1 MDKILDL
8 LRSVQSGSVTPDEA
22 LLSLKREPFED
33 LGYVNIDHHREL
45 RHGIP
50 EVIFGLGKSAE
61 QIIGIVEAMRDGGY
75 AFILITRLDA
85 EKAAKI
91 NASVPID
98 YDPISQIG
106 IFGTLAEPDT
116 EGIVAV
122 CCAGTSDIPVAEE
135 AAKTAEALGSRVI
148 RIYDVG
154 VAGMHRLLSKLDT
167 IMSARVIIACAGM
180 EGALATVL
188 GGLVSAPVIAVPT
201 SIGYGANFQGLSA
214 LLSMLNSCAGNVSVV
229 NIDNGFGAG
238 YLASLIN
245 RIGEK

>member
-1 MDKILDL
+1 MDILDL
-8 LRSVQSGSVTPDEA
+8 LKKVQSGETSPDEA
-22 LLSLKREPFED
+22 LLHLKKQPFED
-33 LGYVNIDHHREL
+33 LGYANIDHHREL

-50 EVIFGLGKSAE
+50 EVIFGGGKNAE
-61 QIIGIVEAMRDGGY
+61 QIVGILNAMRERGY
-75 AFILITRLDA
+75 AFILMTRLDKAKA
-85 EKAAKI
+85 EAV

-106 IFGTLAEPDT
+106 VYGTLPVPDS
-116 EGIVAV
+116 EGQIAV

-154 VAGMHRLLSKLDT
+154 VAGMHRILSRLDT
-167 IMSARVIIACAGM
+167 IMSARVVVACAGM

-201 SIGYGANFQGLSA
+201 SVGYGASFQGLAA

>member
-8 LRSVQSGSVTPDEA
+8 LNKVRSGETSPDEA
-22 LLSLKREPFED
+22 LLHLKKEPFED
-33 LGYVNIDHHREL
+33 IGYANIDHHREV

-50 EVIFGLGKSAE
+50 EVIFGGSKTAE
-61 QIIGIVEAMRDGGY
+61 QIIGIIKAMRERGY
-75 AFILITRLDA
+75 AFILVTRLDRA
-85 EKAAKI
+85 KATEVGEA
-91 NASVPID
+91 VPIE
-98 YDPISQIG
+98 YDSISQIG
-106 IFGTLAEPDT
+106 VYGTLPVPDS
-116 EGIVAV
+116 EGQIAV

-154 VAGMHRLLSKLDT
+154 VAGMHRILSRLDT
-167 IMSARVIIACAGM
+167 IMTARVVVACAGM

-201 SIGYGANFQGLSA
+201 SVGYGASFNGLAA

>member
-1 MDKILDL
+1 MDILDL
-8 LRSVQSGSVTPDEA
+8 LKKVQSGETSPDEA
-22 LLSLKREPFED
+22 LLHLKKQPFED
-33 LGYVNIDHHREL
+33 LGYANIDHHREV

-50 EVIFGLGKSAE
+50 EVIYGGAKNAE
-61 QIIGIVEAMRDGGY
+61 QIIGILEAMRGRGY
-75 AFILITRLDA
+75 AFILVTRLDKAKA
-85 EKAAKI
+85 EAV

-106 IFGTLAEPDT
+106 VYGTLPVPDS
-116 EGIVAV
+116 EGQIAV

-154 VAGMHRLLSKLDT
+154 VAGMHRILSRLDT
-167 IMSARVIIACAGM
+167 IMSARIVVACAGM

-201 SIGYGANFQGLSA
+201 SVGYGASFQGLAA